1 MTRRRSQTTSPRYV
15 LPIPAVQHCQ
25 IVRNIHAQPML
36 DKAPLL
42 TDIIVPLLRAF
53 REEFGA
59 ERVDRVAYRV
69 LAEARRVLANMQ

>member
-1 MTRRRSQTTSPRYV
+1 
-15 LPIPAVQHCQ
+15 
-25 IVRNIHAQPML
+25 ML